1 MENEGENPRAP
12 ETNPSVDQQDT
23 YTTGTGA
30 SVFGTSLTYDDPSHA
45 AKICQGLDSMRLL
58 IRYKK
63 KKRYFYQK
71 TWGSSGDNGIIPT
84 ETNASP
90 ENTCI
95 EGFSPKTES
104 TRKSK
109 STGYCSSPISF
120 LSYYYFDAQMS
131 FPTLNPPSQGRCVLN
146 PARDAKT
153 RLQTCETPN
162 RASPLIFAYF
172 IPFTAASAKTEPKP
186 LLSAHG
192 GNRKHSYFILQSFCD
207 MDNTQKNINP
217 ASFR

>member
-1 MENEGENPRAP
+1 
-12 ETNPSVDQQDT
+12 
-23 YTTGTGA
+23 
-30 SVFGTSLTYDDPSHA
+30 
-45 AKICQGLDSMRLL
+45 
-58 IRYKK
+58 
-63 KKRYFYQK
+63 
-71 TWGSSGDNGIIPT
+71 
-84 ETNASP
+84 
-90 ENTCI
+90 
-95 EGFSPKTES
+95 
-104 TRKSK
+104 
-109 STGYCSSPISF
+109 
-120 LSYYYFDAQMS
+120 MS

-217 ASFR
+217 ASFRWKAFVFLSSPDLGWDPRAGEGAMIPGVVPTPRARDAPWDAQTRGTGLNPFPAPSVLTARKMRSN